1 MASRFELSVVVTT
14 LGKVDIRPLL
24 ESLALQTVPP
34 HQVVVN
40 DQGEGEDVRRALA
53 EYADRL
59 NVLRTTSERGASK
72 GRNAALV
79 AMDVVDGVFF
89 TDDDCQ
95 LAVDVLERT
104 RAAFERGLDLV
115 TGRLV
120 SSHGARGLGRVTTET
135 PLTKKNVWTLAIEPA
150 MGASKR
156 VLQSHGG
163 YDDRLGVGGH
173 TKYQSGEGTDLL
185 LRAIAD
191 GMRVAHDPSI
201 TVIET
206 ATPLTQDELLRKTLT
221 YARGT
226 GRVYASHYSLK
237 DRALVILRPLAGA
250 GVRLGRGDI
259 GESRRLFNAAR
270 GRLSALGRPGAR
282 PDESNTAHQV
292 AIIWRGPSDAAGS

>member
-1 MASRFELSVVVTT
+1 MAARLELSVVTTT
-14 LGKVDIRPLL
+14 LGRVDIRPLL
-24 ESLALQTVPP
+24 ESLAMQTTPP

-40 DQGEGEDVRRALA
+40 DQGDGDDVRRALS

-72 GRNAALV
+72 GRNAALL

-95 LAVDVLERT
+95 LAPDVLERT
-104 RAAFERGLDLV
+104 RVAFERGLDLV

-120 SSHGARGLGRVTTET
+120 SSHGARGLDSVTIET

-150 MGASKR
+150 MAASR
-156 VLQSHGG
+156 GVLQSVGG
-163 YDDRLGVGGH
+163 YDDRLGVGGP
-173 TKYQSGEGTDLL
+173 TRYQSGEGTDLL

-191 GMRVAHDPSI
+191 GLRVAHDPSI
-201 TVIET
+201 AVVET
-206 ATPLTQDELLRKTLT
+206 ATPLTQEQLLRKTLT

-226 GRVYASHYSLK
+226 GRVYASHYSFT

-250 GVRLGRGDI
+250 VVRLCRGDI
-259 GESRRLFNAAR
+259 HESRRLFNAAR
-270 GRLSALGRPGAR
+270 GRLSALGRRGAR

-292 AIIWRGPSDAAGS
+292 ATVWRGSSDAAGG

>member
-1 MASRFELSVVVTT
+1 MMGKLRLSVVTTT

-24 ESLALQTVPP
+24 ESLVSQTVPP
-34 HQVVVN
+34 HQVIVN
-40 DQGEGEDVRRALA
+40 DQSNGDMVRRALD
-53 EYADRL
+53 EYTDRL
-59 NVLRTTSERGASK
+59 NILRTTSERGASK

-95 LAVDVLERT
+95 LAPDVLERT
-104 RAAFERGLDLV
+104 GAAFERGLHLV

-120 SSHGARGLGRVTTET
+120 SSHGARGLGQVTAET

-150 MGASKR
+150 MGASRR
-156 VLQSHGG
+156 VLAHHGG
-163 YDDRLGVGGH
+163 YDDRLGVGGP

-185 LRAIAD
+185 LRAIAG

-201 TVIET
+201 AVTET
-206 ATPLTQDELLRKTLT
+206 AVPLTQEQLLRKTLA

-226 GRVYASHYSLK
+226 GRVYARHYSLK
-237 DRALVILRPLAGA
+237 DRVLVILRPLAGA
-250 GVRLGRGDI
+250 TVCLVRGDV

-270 GRLSALGRPGAR
+270 GRLSALRRPRDRSSEANTSDGVATVWR
-282 PDESNTAHQV
+282 SAPDAVN
-292 AIIWRGPSDAAGS
+292 D